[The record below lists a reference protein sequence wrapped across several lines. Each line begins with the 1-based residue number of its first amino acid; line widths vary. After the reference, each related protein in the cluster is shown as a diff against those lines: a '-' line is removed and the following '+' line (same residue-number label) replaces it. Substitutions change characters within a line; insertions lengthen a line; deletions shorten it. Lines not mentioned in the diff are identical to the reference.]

1 MISNYKE
8 LLFWQRAHQVIL
20 LVIKLCKNLPK
31 DGISVIL
38 INQIIRAAGS
48 VGANIAEGYGRYHY
62 KDRIKFYYNAR
73 GSLSESK
80 HWGLFSYE
88 RGKINK
94 AKFYSLLNKQQAL
107 HKKLNS
113 YISSCY
119 NYNQQQ

>member
-1 MISNYKE
+1 MADY
-8 LLFWQRAHQVIL
+8 
-20 LVIKLCKNLPK
+20 IKLGDLDLYRMAVELSREAWPTYEGLNWQDKK
-31 DGISVIL
+31 IMGDQFIESID
-38 INQIIRAAGS
+38 S

-119 NYNQQQ
+119 NYKQ

>member
-1 MISNYKE
+1 MADY
-8 LLFWQRAHQVIL
+8 
-20 LVIKLCKNLPK
+20 IKLGDLDLYRMAVELSREARPTYEGLNWQDKK
-31 DGISVIL
+31 IMGDQFIESID
-38 INQIIRAAGS
+38 S

-119 NYNQQQ
+119 NYKQ